1 MPRSRFAGYKF
12 CQLIRWVSFVSGL
25 TRTMIF
31 SYFWVQILLM
41 KGKFILVISLC
52 LTMLA
57 CAKRQQPA
65 GPPNIIFILSDDH
78 AKRALSI
85 YDTALINTPHLDR
98 IGREGMR
105 FDRAFVTNSICAPSR
120 AVFLT
125 GKYSHINGLRDNRD
139 EFDGSQPTFPK
150 YLQQAGYQT
159 ALIGKWHLKTAPTGF
174 DYWNILIDQ
183 GHYYN
188 PDFIENGDTSRREG
202 YVSDLIT
209 DYALRYLNQRQPDK
223 PFLLLY
229 WHKTP
234 HRNWMP
240 DIQDLPEFT
249 RTYPEPA
256 TLFDKYTT
264 RTSAAH
270 AQDLS
275 IRNMF
280 MSSDM
285 KLLPDYYENEEG
297 SGGAGPD
304 YDAKK
309 DWEAIRARMTPQQ
322 RAAWDAHYQK
332 INEEYRRN
340 PPQGDDLT
348 RWKYQRY
355 LQDYLGTVR
364 SLDRNVGRL
373 LEYLDDQNLTE
384 NTLVIYGSDQ
394 GFFLG
399 EHGWY
404 DKRFMYEETLG
415 TPLLMRWPGTIEP
428 GAVNSDLVLNLDVA
442 PTLLE
447 VAGIPDPGDMQGRSL
462 IPVLRGETP
471 ADWRTSFYYHYYEF
485 PHGWHSV
492 KKHEGVRTATQKLIR
507 FYGER
512 EEYELYDLD
521 QDAQEMQNLSGTEAY
536 RHAENNLKQLL
547 QEHREKLMVKDDQ

>member
-1 MPRSRFAGYKF
+1 MR
-12 CQLIRWVSFVSGL
+12 
-25 TRTMIF
+25 
-31 SYFWVQILLM
+31 
-41 KGKFILVISLC
+41 GKIILVISLI
-52 LTMLA
+52 LAVLA
-57 CAKRQQPA
+57 CSKRQQSA

-85 YDTALINTPHLDR
+85 YDTTLISTPHLDR

-139 EFDGSQPTFPK
+139 EFDGGQPTFPK

-209 DYALRYLNQRQPDK
+209 DYALNYLNQRQPDK

-240 DIQDLPEFT
+240 DIQDLPELT
-249 RTYPEPA
+249 HNYPEPP
-256 TLFDKYTT
+256 TLFDDYTS

-285 KLLPDYYENEEG
+285 KLLPEYYENEEG
-297 SGGAGPD
+297 SGGAGPN

-309 DWEAIRARMTPQQ
+309 DWEAIRARMTSQQ
-322 RAAWDAHYQK
+322 RSAWDAHYQK

-340 PPQGDDLT
+340 SPQGDDLT

-355 LQDYLGTVR
+355 LQDYLGTVH

-373 LEYLDDQNLTE
+373 LKYLDEQNLAE
-384 NTLVIYGSDQ
+384 NTIVIYGSDQ

-415 TPLLMRWPGTIEP
+415 TPLLMRWPGTIQP
-428 GAVNSDLVLNLDVA
+428 GSVNTDLVLNLDVA

-447 VAGIPDPGDMQGRSL
+447 MAGIPDPGDMQGRSL
-462 IPVLRGETP
+462 IPVLNGKTP
-471 ADWRTSFYYHYYEF
+471 GDWRTSFYYHYYEF

-521 QDAQEMQNLSGTEAY
+521 QDPQEMHNLAGTETY
-536 RHAENNLKQLL
+536 RNAENNLKQLL
-547 QEHREKLMVKDDQ
+547 QKHRRTLKVKDEN